1 MARRIS
7 VGRVGDPVLGVMSV
21 TDTTLSPVNA
31 NASITLS
38 PTGTGQVE
46 TTTDINLLN
55 EKALKLYE
63 SGSTN
68 YVALKSPSSV
78 TANVT
83 YTLPGGGENNG
94 YVLATDGSGTLSW
107 AAITISLADSTTPS
121 SPYSIP
127 FASATDTNVSSL
139 TTSSARLNF
148 TPNTGTL
155 FATILSSDTGNITAV
170 NCTSLTASGALS
182 AASIT
187 ETSSIAL
194 KENLNP
200 ITDALDK
207 VLSLNA
213 FTYDRKNGSSFNE
226 AGLIA
231 EEVNE
236 IIPNIV
242 EKDENGNPASI
253 QYSRL
258 VAYLIESVKELKSEL
273 DSIKR

>member
-21 TDTTLSPVNA
+21 TDTTLSPVSPNQ
-31 NASITLS
+31 NLTLAA
-38 PTGTGQVE
+38 TGTGSIE
-46 TTTDINLLN
+46 TTTDLNVLN
-55 EKALKLYE
+55 EKSLKLYE
-63 SGSTN
+63 SGSSN
-68 YVALKSPSSV
+68 YVALKSPGTVSS
-78 TANVT
+78 NVT
-83 YTLPGGGENNG
+83 YTLPGGGQNSG

-107 AAITISLADSTTPS
+107 SAITIGLADSTTPS
-121 SPYSIP
+121 SPYSVP
-127 FASATDTNVSSL
+127 FSSATDTSVSSF

-170 NCTSLTASGALS
+170 NCTSLTATGALQ
-182 AASIT
+182 AATIT

-207 VLSLNA
+207 VLSLKA
-213 FTYDRKNGSSFNE
+213 FTYDRKNGSSTNE

-231 EEVNE
+231 EEVNK
-236 IIPNIV
+236 ILPNIV
-242 EKDENGNPASI
+242 EKDINGNPASI
-253 QYSRL
+253 QYTRL
-258 VAYLIESVKELKSEL
+258 VAYLIESVKELKAEL